1 MFVVYFKPRSDSWT
15 GTTPRCATGSVL
27 ELLDAKDLELRL
39 LSMATLANV
48 LAFSDTLLL
57 SREECID
64 AVHDRMDVVV
74 GSIKRC
80 DDGDGDGVLFCFLL
94 GSGKC
99 ANIQMFKCST
109 FFGGEM
115 NAKRSSAHLGLL
127 ISSRRTSRCSESD
140 KAKLQKTRRGFH
152 RIAFRALTSSFDDRA
167 RKLQHQRS
175 ANNGNMCVLQRTRR
189 ICGLP
194 LPILQ

>member
-1 MFVVYFKPRSDSWT
+1 M
-15 GTTPRCATGSVL
+15 L

-39 LSMATLANV
+39 LSTATLVNV

-99 ANIQMFKCST
+99 SNIQMFKCST

-115 NAKRSSAHLGLL
+115 NAKRSPAHLGLL

-140 KAKLQKTRRGFH
+140 KAKLQDKTG
-152 RIAFRALTSSFDDRA
+152 ISSNC
-167 RKLQHQRS
+167 LPS
-175 ANNGNMCVLQRTRR
+175 AHL
-189 ICGLP
+189 
-194 LPILQ
+194 